1 MSIRVK
7 ARSNTGQMFTKGE
20 LCHLLLAC
28 LLIGLTLSFPTFS
41 NMPLTILIVVP
52 SFAIHELAHKFT
64 AILYGL
70 RAKFQIWIPG
80 LIVTMISA
88 LLPIKLI
95 MPGAVYLLDNP
106 KNTEESAYIALAG
119 PLGNIALALLAS
131 HITDPLAFQIV
142 GINLMIAML
151 NMIPVPP
158 LDGWRIKLWDPRK
171 WLLIF
176 MVLLVAYVIYMLWRV

>member
-7 ARSNTGQMFTKGE
+7 ARSNIGHLFTRTE
-20 LCHLLLAC
+20 LCHLLIAC
-28 LLIGLTLSFPTFS
+28 LVISITLGFPTFF
-41 NMPLTILIVVP
+41 NIPLLMLIVVP
-52 SFAIHELAHKFT
+52 AFVIHELAHKFT

-80 LIVTMISA
+80 LIITMISA
-88 LLPIKLI
+88 MLPIKLI
-95 MPGAVYLLDNP
+95 MPGAVYLLDKP

-131 HITDPLAFQIV
+131 QISDPLAFQIV
-142 GINLMIAML
+142 GINLMIALL

-158 LDGWRIKLWDPRK
+158 LDGWRIKLWDFNK

>member
-7 ARSNTGQMFTKGE
+7 ARSNISQTFTKGE

-41 NMPLTILIVVP
+41 NMPLAMLVVVP
-52 SFAIHELAHKFT
+52 AFAVHELAHKFM
-64 AILYGL
+64 ALLYGL

-80 LIVTMISA
+80 LIVTMIS
-88 LLPIKLI
+88 LMLPIKLI

-106 KNTEESAYIALAG
+106 KNNEESAYIALAG

-131 HITDPLAFQIV
+131 QISDPLAFKIV
-142 GINLMIAML
+142 GINLIIAIL

-158 LDGWRIKLWDPRK
+158 LDGWRIKLWDGRK

-176 MVLLVAYVIYMLWRV
+176 TVLLVAYVIYMLWGV

>member
-1 MSIRVK
+1 
-7 ARSNTGQMFTKGE
+7 
-20 LCHLLLAC
+20 
-28 LLIGLTLSFPTFS
+28 
-41 NMPLTILIVVP
+41 MPLAMLIVVP
-52 SFAIHELAHKFT
+52 GFVVHELAHKLT

-131 HITDPLAFQIV
+131 QISDPLAFQIV
-142 GINLMIAML
+142 SMNLLIAIL

-158 LDGWRIKLWDPRK
+158 LDGWRIKLWDFRK

-176 MVLLVAYVIYMLWRV
+176 TVLLLAYLIYILWRI